1 MTNGVRVRSEERGGL
16 VEGSNP
22 RLRAVAT
29 AVPRHIVSQPEA
41 REFVGRL
48 FSDSSDAERLLQV
61 FDNGQILKRHVCEPL
76 EWYGAQHT
84 FEEKNDRYVANALAL
99 ASEVA
104 ARTLERAGLG
114 PRDVDHVVFVSSTG
128 VATPS
133 VDAML
138 VNALDFRE
146 DVRRTPIW
154 GLGCAGGA
162 AGLSCARDL
171 ALANPRA
178 RVLMIALELCSL
190 TFQANDRSKRN
201 LVATSLFGDG
211 AAAVLIEG
219 AEREPGEGELRLE
232 LLASRSVLWK
242 DTLDVMGWTVDGAG
256 LHVVFSRDIPTI
268 VRDRVRPSLV
278 DFLGSRGLT
287 LAQLDHIVAHPGGA
301 KVLAAYAAALELPAE
316 AFADSREVLRE
327 YGNMSSPTCLFV
339 LERLVGRNG
348 IHAGERAVVTALG
361 PGFSGEYVLMAA
373 AAS

>member
-1 MTNGVRVRSEERGGL
+1 MSRASGNQP
-16 VEGSNP
+16 EGSRGRGSAVP
-22 RLRAVAT
+22 HLVAVAT
-29 AVPRHIVSQPEA
+29 AVPPHVVSQPEA
-41 REFVGRL
+41 RKFVGQL
-48 FSDSSDAERLLQV
+48 FAGHSDDERLLQV

-84 FEEKNDRYVANALAL
+84 FEEKNDRYVANALTL

-104 ARTLERAGLG
+104 RRTLERAGACA
-114 PRDVDHVVFVSSTG
+114 RDVDHVVFVSSTG
-128 VATPS
+128 LATPS

-171 ALANPRA
+171 AIANPRA
-178 RVLMIALELCSL
+178 MVLMIALELCSL
-190 TFQANDRSKRN
+190 TFQPNDRSKRN

-211 AAAVLIEG
+211 AAAALIQG
-219 AEREPGEGELRLE
+219 AEREPRAAGPRLE
-232 LLASRSVLWK
+232 MLASRSVLWK

-278 DFLGSRGLT
+278 DFLESQGTT
-287 LAQLDHIVAHPGGA
+287 LGAIDHMVAHPGGA
-301 KVLAAYAAALELPAE
+301 KVLAAYADALDLSAE
-316 AFADSREVLRE
+316 TLDDSREVLRAF
-327 YGNMSSPTCLFV
+327 GNMSSPTCLFV
-339 LERLVGRNG
+339 LDRLIARDG
-348 IHAGERAVVTALG
+348 IRAGDRAVVVALG

-373 AAS
+373 ARA

>member
-1 MTNGVRVRSEERGGL
+1 MSRENLDRPLGPRGRGAAAA
-16 VEGSNP
+16 P
-22 RLRAVAT
+22 RLTAVAT
-29 AVPRHIVSQPEA
+29 AVPPHVVSQPEA
-41 REFVGRL
+41 RAFVGQL
-48 FSDSSDAERLLQV
+48 FAGHSEDERLLQV

-76 EWYGAQHT
+76 EWYGTQHS
-84 FEEKNDRYVANALAL
+84 FAEKNDRYVANAVSL
-99 ASEVA
+99 ASEVTR
-104 ARTLERAGLG
+104 RTLERAGATA
-114 PRDVDHVVFVSSTG
+114 RDVDHIVFVSSTG

-133 VDAML
+133 IDAML

-178 RVLMIALELCSL
+178 SVLMIALELCSL
-190 TFQANDRSKRN
+190 TFQPNDRSKRN

-211 AAAVLIEG
+211 AAAALIQG
-219 AEREPGEGELRLE
+219 TERESATSGLRLQ

-242 DTLDVMGWTVDGAG
+242 DTLGVMGWTVDGAG

-278 DFLGSRGLT
+278 DFMESQGLT
-287 LAQLDHIVAHPGGA
+287 LADLDHVVAHPGGA
-301 KVLAAYAAALELPAE
+301 KVLAAYADALGFSGETL
-316 AFADSREVLRE
+316 ADSREVLRD

-339 LERLVGRNG
+339 LERLIERGGLR
-348 IHAGERAVVTALG
+348 AGDRAVVVALG
-361 PGFSGEYVLMAA
+361 PGFSGEFVLMAA
-373 AAS
+373 AQD